1 MLDQERSIWNK
12 QGFYTKIGKDF
23 IGVFLSQ
30 EGPRLFV
37 NEELY
42 DLTSPSWDVEMVR
55 GRSRQM
61 LTFYWQG
68 EVKLSVQCEAGH
80 DIFLP
85 LFDYLM
91 CRPSRLKHA

>member
-1 MLDQERSIWNK
+1 MLNQERSIMNK
-12 QGFYTKIGKDF
+12 QGFYTKIGSDF

-37 NEELY
+37 NNEVY
-42 DLTSPSWDVEMVR
+42 DLTAPSWDVEMIR

-61 LTFYWQG
+61 LTFYWEG
-68 EVKLSVQCEAGH
+68 KVKLSIQCEA
-80 DIFLP
+80 DQDLFLP

-91 CRPSRLKHA
+91 CKPQKLNHA